1 MRRAAWIVLAVMV
14 VGAIAVAFWP
24 RGGHESEAAHVHRL
38 ASELRCV
45 DCEGLSVADSS
56 AASAREQRRD
66 IGVRIRRGESDETIR
81 NAYVDTFGENILLK
95 PSNRGIGLVVWAL
108 PIGAL
113 LLGAV
118 GLAFALRRW
127 QRQPRLTASADD
139 ERFVAQHRSGALDE

>member
-56 AASAREQRRD
+56 AASAREQRSD
-66 IGVRIRRGESDETIR
+66 IGERMELARGDKGIAVRPKSPEFSCSPMPGQFPYPHSVSSVSAFFVVSRG
-81 NAYVDTFGENILLK
+81 A
-95 PSNRGIGLVVWAL
+95 RGA
-108 PIGAL
+108 P
-113 LLGAV
+113 
-118 GLAFALRRW
+118 
-127 QRQPRLTASADD
+127 P
-139 ERFVAQHRSGALDE
+139 